1 MAQSYRA
8 RFAGSPLMFG
18 MTPAVKWL
26 LIINSAI
33 FVLCYLLRSAGEQ
46 LFGLFGLT
54 PTAVVHYFAVWQL
67 VTYLFLHSPTTFTH
81 ILMNMLTLW
90 MFGVPLES
98 VWGSRRFLRYYFFCG
113 VGAGVSVVVLN
124 YLLLFLFHI
133 GNPEAVTIGASG
145 AIYGL
150 LLAFGMLFP
159 DARILFFFL
168 FPIPARVYV
177 WIMAAIVFLSTFGD
191 TGSGV
196 SHFAHLGGIAFGYLF
211 LRMGLDRVRLPEFH
225 PLESIGQQYRD
236 WKRQR
241 AKRKFQVYLRKHG
254 QGPRDDRWVN

>member
-8 RFAGSPLMFG
+8 RYAGSPILFG

-26 LIINSAI
+26 LIVNTAI
-33 FVLCYLLRSAGEQ
+33 FLLCFLVRSAGAV
-46 LFGLFGLT
+46 LVDLFGLT
-54 PTAVVHYFAVWQL
+54 PADVVFHFAIWQL
-67 VTYLFLHSPTTFTH
+67 FTYLFLHSTAGFLH

-98 VWGSRRFLRYYFFCG
+98 VWGARRFLRYYFFCG
-113 VGAGVSVVVLN
+113 IGAGLTVVVLN
-124 YLLLFLFHI
+124 YLLLFLFHT
-133 GNPEAVTIGASG
+133 GNPNAVTIGASG

-150 LLAFGMLFP
+150 LVAFGMVFP

-168 FPIPARVYV
+168 FPIPARFYV
-177 WIMAAIVFLSTFGD
+177 WIMVAIVFLSTFAD
-191 TGSGV
+191 SGSGV
-196 SHFAHLGGIAFGYLF
+196 SHFAHLGGIVFGYLY
-211 LRMGLDRVRLPEFH
+211 LGMGMDRGRLPEFH
-225 PLESIGQQYRD
+225 PLESIARQYRE

-241 AKRKFQVYLRKHG
+241 AKRKFQVYLRKQG

>member
-26 LIINSAI
+26 LIVNTAI
-33 FVLCYLLRSAGEQ
+33 FVLCYLLPSAGAQ
-46 LFGLFGLT
+46 LMGIFGLT

-67 VTYLFLHSPTTFTH
+67 FTYLFLHSTATFTH

-98 VWGSRRFLRYYFFCG
+98 VMGSRRFLRYYFFCG
-113 VGAGVSVVVLN
+113 VGAGVAVVVLN
-124 YLLLFLFHI
+124 YFGRFLFHI
-133 GNPEAVTIGASG
+133 GNPDAVTIGASG

-150 LLAFGMLFP
+150 LLGFGMLFP

-168 FPIPARVYV
+168 FPIPARIYV
-177 WIMAAIVFLSTFGD
+177 WIMAAIVFLSTLGD
-191 TGSGV
+191 TGGSV
-196 SHFAHLGGIAFGYLF
+196 SHFAHLGGIVCGYVFFRL
-211 LRMGLDRVRLPEFH
+211 GLDRVRWPEFH
-225 PLESIGQQYRD
+225 PLESIGRQYRE
-236 WKRQR
+236 WKMQR
-241 AKRKFQVYLRKHG
+241 AKRKFKVYLRKHG
-254 QGPRDDRWVN
+254 QSPRDDRWVN